1 MRGQVMLVFTLPSYP
16 YVIKVIKDVFGP
28 GKNTDRATVRSKFE
42 MVKHVDRVGRLADT
56 LEFTALA
63 LPRALLPELLGELRS
78 LAPSMIEVEG
88 DTLVIHHCYVERA

>member
-16 YVIKVIKDVFGP
+16 YVFKVIQDVFGP
-28 GKNTDRATVRSKFE
+28 GKDTDRATVRSKFA

-63 LPRALLPELLGELRS
+63 LPLERFSPELLGELRRS
-78 LAPSMIEVEG
+78 
-88 DTLVIHHCYVERA
+88 RRR

>member
-1 MRGQVMLVFTLPSYP
+1 M
-16 YVIKVIKDVFGP
+16 IKVIKDVFGP

-63 LPRALLPELLGELRS
+63 LPSSASP
-78 LAPSMIEVEG
+78 
-88 DTLVIHHCYVERA
+88 